1 MTAGHALP
9 LEQAAQVLGV
19 RPGTLRRWVR
29 EGCPTAC
36 PGRRGRGHALLI
48 DPTQVR
54 QWREAGDRQALAMEL
69 ASALPEVMAAATEKA
84 WMEAEGIDRRRL
96 AGVMAASWYLAACSV
111 LDALRN
117 TCPSV
122 PDVGR
127 PLPEAIE
134 RLEKIA
140 RN

>member
-1 MTAGHALP
+1 MSHPMP
-9 LEQAAQVLGV
+9 LAAAAQVLGV

-48 DPTQVR
+48 NPAEVR
-54 QWREAGDRQALAMEL
+54 QWREAGDRQALALEL
-69 ASALPEVMAAATEKA
+69 AQQLPEVMAAATEKA
-84 WMEAEGIDRRRL
+84 WMEAEGVDRRRL
-96 AGVMAASWYLAACSV
+96 AGIMAATWYTSACDL
-111 LDALRN
+111 LDTLRA

-122 PDVGR
+122 PDVRR
-127 PLPEAIE
+127 PLPNAIE

>member
-1 MTAGHALP
+1 MSHPMP
-9 LEQAAQVLGV
+9 LADAAQVLGV
-19 RPGTLRRWVR
+19 RPGTLVRWIR

-36 PGRRGRGHALLI
+36 PGRRGRGHATLI
-48 DPTQVR
+48 DVDAVKA
-54 QWREAGDRQALAMEL
+54 WREAGDRQALALEL

-84 WMEAEGIDRRRL
+84 WMEAEGVDRRRL

-122 PDVGR
+122 PDVRR
-127 PLPEAIE
+127 PLPDAIE